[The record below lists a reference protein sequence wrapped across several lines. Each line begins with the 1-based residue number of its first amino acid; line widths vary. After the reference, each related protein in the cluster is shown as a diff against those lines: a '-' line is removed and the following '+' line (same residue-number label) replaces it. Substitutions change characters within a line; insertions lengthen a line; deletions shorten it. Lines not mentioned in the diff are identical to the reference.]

1 MHAIMIPSLASL
13 SAGAVLGSCG
23 LGFSLSLLFFV
34 EQNIGSAI
42 VNSPSNSYYNRLKK
56 GTAYH
61 LDLLVIGVLNGI
73 LSMFGLPWVH
83 AALPHSP
90 LHVRALADV
99 EERVDQGHIFDVIV
113 KVRETRLSILI
124 SHVLIGL
131 SMFMIPTPLGYI
143 PTAVL
148 DGLFLFLAI
157 TPLSDNQMFERFLLL
172 VTEQCAYPPNHYI
185 RRVPQRKIH
194 QYTGIQLL
202 QLAIICGFGFLGS
215 SYTKMFFPV
224 LLILLVPVRC
234 VYSISPGRG
243 SGDVVT
249 GSEGEN
255 LFLRSTVVEGVV
267 LRRFRDYVAII
278 SLDGDEEFPVKV
290 AQDFPG
296 LGVSIRVGDVLRAF
310 KSSHYDRA
318 SNDHVIHPIPELICC
333 YRLDVEE
340 VQSFLDKL
348 ENSSRTLEDFLRIS
362 LLKVDSDY
370 QEGLSFLLQFKLTN
384 KATDIDPDNSG
395 WLMCGNL
402 LCISLDASFQCP
414 VWATIANSK
423 DKRTKDNEVYVTF
436 CTERNNLSDAEI
448 ITKLQHL
455 NDQGFQAYMFESNT
469 FYLAYGP
476 AMDVL
481 QCKVSHPSI
490 QSVSHPSSQSS
501 IQSSI
506 LSVKHVPFKEQLV
519 YVNKCDKQPPEYLKN
534 IKKRPDWGVIF
545 GEPIKYS
552 DTEQPYSYDQL
563 INEFKDMRSMS
574 ETTKPKLDEK
584 QLDAVEQAL
593 CNKVTLIQGPPGTG
607 KSYVGEAVLQLLL
620 SMDDVPEN
628 CGPILVVTY
637 KNFALDHFLQSCLDK
652 IPNFNSKLARVGQG
666 GDRVGTS
673 DDLENCK
680 LYKLA
685 QERRKGKDTRFQLE
699 KKLGNQLDAMQ
710 PEIHRC
716 VKQLRFSNRYSNI
729 PHIFIKEADEKH
741 LKSLFGDES
750 DEAKRLDRMM
760 KDKDFRVKHSDE
772 LLEMIKKPL
781 AKWLPAKEEFHGKEL
796 DANIEFI
803 GSRNRIEKQR
813 DSNSD
818 DEADAICETDP
829 SDVYKERLGALDR
842 EEERAEQDQEES
854 EAVPDSNDWILP
866 EISDESKEECFYN
879 SVTAQLLTAVRL
891 AQLVE
896 GEGELGNFKS
906 ILSAGNIQELNTL
919 ERIQM
924 VYALHRQYYKSV
936 SDRFLRLTDA
946 VSQKCQMKKEFTDQ
960 NKINILKKRRV
971 IGMTVSGAA
980 IKASWLENI
989 KWRLNT
995 FTYLKADHQTSDDIH
1010 SLRLTHIAFLSFLSF
1025 LDLKILRQ
1033 IQKTY
1038 LESESIKP
1046 SVMIVE
1052 EAAEILEPQLVAII
1066 PSSVQHLIMI
1076 GDHKQLSP
1084 QVNYDLLRRKCN
1096 LQTSMFERLIV
1107 GGLDYT
1113 QLDTQG
1119 RMSDD
1124 IANLVRELKIYTK
1137 YETRHEV
1144 VRQKCELPSCLL
1156 KNMFFYT
1163 HTWEESEQRGT
1174 HSKYNGREAEKV
1186 VEFARYL
1193 CCHKVKPSQI
1203 TILCSY
1209 RGQVK
1214 QIKTILEG
1222 QANYT
1227 SVQEIAVTTIDGF
1240 QGKEN
1245 DIILLS
1251 LVRSSKDIQ
1260 AKIGYLSSMN
1270 RICVAVSRARCGL
1283 YLFGNSILL
1292 KRKSTR
1298 GWKPCHG
1305 VQSSMTTVPLREPF
1319 VDCMPICVLG
1329 VKSLMPEVDI
1339 KLLEDKFNDLSK
1351 DLPSLVDDDVERD
1364 KVNKLLEKTYLHE
1377 SL

>member
-1 MHAIMIPSLASL
+1 MGKLEETLKHKCKRVCESFAIKPLTD
-13 SAGAVLGSCG
+13 
-23 LGFSLSLLFFV
+23 
-34 EQNIGSAI
+34 
-42 VNSPSNSYYNRLKK
+42 RLKPIVLEVK
-56 GTAYH
+56 LPDSYQNRKISI
-61 LDLLVIGVLNGI
+61 LDSLELN
-73 LSMFGLPWVH
+73 LRL
-83 AALPHSP
+83 HS
-90 LHVRALADV
+90 LTKFNDRWQDGRA
-99 EERVDQGHIFDVIV
+99 
-113 KVRETRLSILI
+113 KVRSSEI
-124 SHVLIGL
+124 SE
-131 SMFMIPTPLGYI
+131 YCK
-143 PTAVL
+143 
-148 DGLFLFLAI
+148 
-157 TPLSDNQMFERFLLL
+157 QFERFMC
-172 VTEQCAYPPNHYI
+172 ESASSCEEEPSDGYP
-185 RRVPQRKIH
+185 Q
-194 QYTGIQLL
+194 
-202 QLAIICGFGFLGS
+202 
-215 SYTKMFFPV
+215 
-224 LLILLVPVRC
+224 
-234 VYSISPGRG
+234 
-243 SGDVVT
+243 
-249 GSEGEN
+249 GEN

-267 LRRFRDYVAII
+267 LRKFRDCVAII

-310 KSSHYDRA
+310 KPSHYNRA

-348 ENSSRTLEDFLRIS
+348 ENSSRTLEDFLRGIFIGQEIRLGNNCAREVLGLWIRPEAVATHWKDLPS
-362 LLKVDSDY
+362 IKVRKDEKDDSFRYSSEEEYLKTKFTLLREECFHNLKDGIRKFLKDGQFDCKNIMMYRIRLLKVDSDS

-384 KATDIDPDNSG
+384 KATDIDPDNSR

-423 DKRTKDNEVYVTF
+423 DKLTKDKKVYVTF
-436 CTERNNLSDAEI
+436 CTERNKLSDAEI

-481 QCKVSHPSI
+481 QCKVSQSVSQSASQLVSQSVS
-490 QSVSHPSSQSS
+490 QSVSHQSVSQLVRQAVSQPVMQSVSQSVS
-501 IQSSI
+501 HAVSQSCSQ
-506 LSVKHVPFKEQLV
+506 LVKHVPFKEQLV

-563 INEFKDMRSMS
+563 INEFKDMRSKS
-574 ETTKPKLDEK
+574 ETTEPKLDEK

-652 IPNFNSKLARVGQG
+652 IPGFYSKLARVGGG
-666 GDRVGTS
+666 GDKDDTS
-673 DDLENCK
+673 EDLENCK

-729 PHIFIKEADEKH
+729 PHIFIHEADEKH
-741 LKSLFGDES
+741 LKSLFGDEN

-781 AKWLPAKEEFHGKEL
+781 DKWLPAKEEFHGKEL

-803 GSRNRIEKQR
+803 GNRNRNEKQR

-842 EEERAEQDQEES
+842 EEERAEQNQEES

-879 SVTAQLLTAVRL
+879 SVAAQLLTAVWL

-896 GEGELGNFKS
+896 NRSIVREIHELGNFKS

-960 NKINILKKRRV
+960 NKINVLKKRRV

-980 IKASWLENI
+980 IKASWL
-989 KWRLNT
+989 
-995 FTYLKADHQTSDDIH
+995 
-1010 SLRLTHIAFLSFLSF
+1010 
-1025 LDLKILRQ
+1025 
-1033 IQKTY
+1033 
-1038 LESESIKP
+1038 ESIKP

-1144 VRQKCELPSCLL
+1144 VKQKCELPSCLR

-1163 HTWEESEQRGT
+1163 HTWEESEQPGT

-1186 VEFARYL
+1186 VEFACYL
-1193 CCHKVKPSQI
+1193 CCHNVEPSQI

-1214 QIKTILEG
+1214 TIKKILEE
-1222 QANYT
+1222 QFKCT

-1251 LVRSSKDIQ
+1251 LVRSSQDKK
-1260 AKIGYLSSMN
+1260 AKIGYLCSMN

-1283 YLFGNSILL
+1283 YLFGNSNLL
-1292 KRKSTR
+1292 KRKSPR
-1298 GWKPCHG
+1298 GWK
-1305 VQSSMTTVPLREPF
+1305 
-1319 VDCMPICVLG
+1319 
-1329 VKSLMPEVDI
+1329 
-1339 KLLEDKFNDLSK
+1339 
-1351 DLPSLVDDDVERD
+1351 
-1364 KVNKLLEKTYLHE
+1364 
-1377 SL
+1377 